1 MRHAVKNQDLMKLK
15 RKAILVDILGYLTCF
30 AIGGAIGTIMAFAI

>member
-1 MRHAVKNQDLMKLK
+1 MRHAIKNQDLIKLQ